1 MESDELVPSLAAV
14 LVFSWVRNRNW
25 VIRMQEIFP
34 TDASPSDSAD
44 LEEPTR
50 YSSIKARKKRN
61 NQAILTALTPAP
73 EQKFSWLFFGGY
85 FFHFR
90 DYFFIFV
97 IIFHKYLVCTHD
109 HIFLFAC
116 VENRMKMLLQI

>member
-50 YSSIKARKKRN
+50 YSSIKARKK
-61 NQAILTALTPAP
+61 
-73 EQKFSWLFFGGY
+73 K
-85 FFHFR
+85 
-90 DYFFIFV
+90 
-97 IIFHKYLVCTHD
+97 K
-109 HIFLFAC
+109 
-116 VENRMKMLLQI
+116 